1 MRSRKF
7 LLGLGVLAVPALFT
21 AGTAAL
27 GHPWLPA
34 VGMAASLL
42 LIGAIALDTNKRA
55 RARYGQ
61 RPMAAPAKTAPA
73 TTEEDLMGT
82 IRLLQAQYVGRL
94 DRAQDSL
101 ELATAALLTAAE
113 ERDRAGAPQQ

>member
-1 MRSRKF
+1 MKARKF

-21 AGTAAL
+21 VVTGAL
-27 GHPWLPA
+27 GHPWFPA
-34 VGMAASLL
+34 AGLAALLL
-42 LIGAIALDTNKRA
+42 LIGAIALDTNKRS
-55 RARYGQ
+55 RSRYGQ
-61 RPMAAPAKTAPA
+61 RPIAAPAKAAPA

-101 ELATAALLTAAE
+101 ELATAALLTAVE

>member
-21 AGTAAL
+21 AATAAL
-27 GHPWLPA
+27 GHPWFPA
-34 VGMAASLL
+34 VGMAALLL
-42 LIGAIALDTNKRA
+42 LIGAIALDTNKRS
-55 RARYGQ
+55 RTRYGQ
-61 RPMAAPAKTAPA
+61 RSVAAPAKAAPA
-73 TTEEDLMGT
+73 ATEEDLMGT

-101 ELATAALLTAAE
+101 ELATTALLAAAE
-113 ERDRAGAPQQ
+113 ERTRAGAQQQ